1 MISINTRAYDF
12 YLYETANAYG
22 QAQLS
27 AEKKGQIKMSIFDL
41 NKNTQDNIKYQNATF
56 LGLTFENITD
66 RYVIQYGETKLK
78 VLYVMPRGR
87 HKQVFMCE
95 M

>member
-1 MISINTRAYDF
+1 MINTNTRAYDF
-12 YLYETANAYG
+12 YLYEDANEYG

-27 AEKKGQIKMSIFDL
+27 AEKKGQIKLSIFDL
-41 NKNTQDNIKYQNATF
+41 NKNTQDSLKYKNATF

-66 RYVIQYGETKLK
+66 KYVIQYGDIKLK
-78 VLYVMPRGR
+78 VLYVTPRGR
-87 HKQVFMCE
+87 HKQVFMSE